1 MEPDAVDELEKEESQ
16 KRRELLRL
24 AKENPELLDAV
35 EEIEPL
41 IESLGGDAKVIDT
54 ARKFVEATE

>member
-1 MEPDAVDELEKEESQ
+1 MEPDAVDELEKEESK

-24 AKENPELLDAV
+24 AKDKPELLDAV